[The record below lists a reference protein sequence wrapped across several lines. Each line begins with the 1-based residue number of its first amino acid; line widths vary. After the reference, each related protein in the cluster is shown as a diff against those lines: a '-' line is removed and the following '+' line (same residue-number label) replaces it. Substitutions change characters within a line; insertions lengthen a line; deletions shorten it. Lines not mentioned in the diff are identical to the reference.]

1 MGFKSI
7 TSIINPASGSAHTSR
22 KYAPANII
30 IKITPCTQNKQP
42 QFMDK
47 KTLSESDICAKF
59 ITPALIKAGWD
70 EGLQIRREV
79 SFTKGRIIVRGKLH
93 TRGEQKRADYI
104 LYFKANIPIAV
115 IEAKDNKHSVGAGMQ
130 QALNYAET
138 LGVPFV
144 FSSNGDGFLL
154 HDRTGLAEKTEQ
166 ALSLDAF
173 PDPTDLWQR
182 YCHWKGLETIEARH
196 TVEMPYY
203 DDGTGR
209 APRYYQANAINNTI
223 EAVAKAQQRILLVMA
238 TGTGKTYTA
247 FQIIWRLWKSGTK
260 KRILFLADRN
270 ILVDQTKNNDF
281 KPFGSAMTKISK
293 RQIDKSYEIYLSL
306 YQAVT
311 GSEEAQNIYKQ
322 FSPDFFDLIVI
333 DECHRG
339 SAAEDS
345 AWREILAYFSSA
357 THIGLTATPK
367 ETKDVSSIY
376 YFGEPI
382 YSYTLKQGIEDGFL
396 APYKVVRIDID
407 KDLQGWR
414 PTKGQTDKHG
424 QLIEDRIYNQLDMDR
439 TLILEK
445 RTELVARK
453 ITEFLTATD
462 PYAKTIVFCDDIDH
476 AERMRQ
482 ALVNL
487 NPERVKENRK
497 YIMRITGDEQEG
509 KAELDNFI
517 NPEERYPVITTTS
530 KLMSTGVDAQTCK
543 LVVLDQH
550 IRSMTEF
557 KQVIG
562 RGTRI
567 NEDYDKYWFTI
578 MDFKKATEL
587 FADKDFDGEPV
598 MIYEPKPGET
608 VVPPDEDTTPE
619 TDTGAEVGNDDGT
632 INIGDDDTDNKRIKY
647 VLGDVTVFVISER
660 VQYYGPEG
668 KLITESLKDYT
679 RTTVRKDYG
688 SLDDFLRRWSKTD
701 RKAAIIKEL
710 EAHGLL
716 LEPLAEEV
724 GKDFDAFD
732 LICHVAF
739 DQPPLTRRE
748 RADQVKKRNYF
759 TQYGEQARQVLET
772 LLDKYQDTG
781 LENIEDIKILTLDP
795 FRNMGTASELV
806 AAFGGKPAYL
816 AALYELEKHLY
827 A

>member
-1 MGFKSI
+1 V
-7 TSIINPASGSAHTSR
+7 
-22 KYAPANII
+22 
-30 IKITPCTQNKQP
+30 
-42 QFMDK
+42 DK
-47 KTLSESDICAKF
+47 KKLSERDICSKY
-59 ITPALIKAGWD
+59 ITPAILKAGWD
-70 EGLQIRREV
+70 LHSQIREEV
-79 SFTKGRIIVRGKLH
+79 GFTKGRIIVRGKLH

-104 LYFKANIPIAV
+104 LYYKSNIPLAV
-115 IEAKDNKHSVGAGMQ
+115 IEAKDNSYSVGAGMQ

-144 FSSNGDGFLL
+144 FSSNGDAFLL
-154 HDRTGLAEKTEQ
+154 HDRTGNALKTEQ
-166 ALSLDAF
+166 ELTLDAF
-173 PDPTDLWQR
+173 PSPAELWQR
-182 YCHWKGLETIEARH
+182 YCEWKGIETAAERK

-203 DDGTGR
+203 DDGTNR
-209 APRYYQANAINNTI
+209 APRYYQANAINSTV
-223 EAVAKAQQRILLVMA
+223 EALAKGQQRILLVMA

-247 FQIIWRLWKSGTK
+247 FQIIWRLWKSGAK

-281 KPFGSAMTKISK
+281 KPFGAAMTKISK

-311 GSEEAQNIYKQ
+311 GSEEEQNIYKQ

-345 AWREILAYFSSA
+345 AWREVLAYFNSA

-376 YFGEPI
+376 YFGDPV
-382 YSYTLKQGIEDGFL
+382 YTYTLKQGIEDGFL

-407 KDLQGWR
+407 KDVQGWR
-414 PTKGQTDKHG
+414 PSKGQTDKNG
-424 QLIEDRIYNQLDMDR
+424 QIIEDRIYNQIDMDR
-439 TLILEK
+439 TLVLEK
-445 RTELVARK
+445 RTELVAKK
-453 ITEFLTATD
+453 ITDFLVATD

-487 NPERVKENRK
+487 NPERVKESRK
-497 YIMRITGDEQEG
+497 YVMRITGDEMEG

-517 NPEERYPVITTTS
+517 NPEERYPVIATTS
-530 KLMSTGVDAQTCK
+530 KLMTTGVDAQTCK
-543 LVVLDQH
+543 LIVLDQH
-550 IRSMTEF
+550 IKSMTEF
-557 KQVIG
+557 KQMIG

-598 MIYEPKPGET
+598 MIYEPTGDDP
-608 VVPPDEDTTPE
+608 VVPPDEVELDENGNPILPAE
-619 TDTGAEVGNDDGT
+619 ITGAPDADVDYGDDGE
-632 INIGDDDTDNKRIKY
+632 GGSGRVKY
-647 VLGDVTVFVISER
+647 VLGDVTVYVVAER
-660 VQYYGPEG
+660 VQYYGPQG

-679 RTTVRKDYG
+679 RQTVRKDY
-688 SLDDFLRRWSKTD
+688 STLDEFLLRWSNAD
-701 RKAAIIKEL
+701 RKAAILQEL
-710 EAHGLL
+710 EEHGLL
-716 LEPLAEEV
+716 LEPLADEV
-724 GKDFDAFD
+724 GKGFDAFD

-759 TQYGEQARQVLET
+759 AKYGEQARLVLES
-772 LLDKYQDTG
+772 LLEKYADTG
-781 LENIEDIKILTLDP
+781 IENIEDIKILTLDP
-795 FRNMGTASELV
+795 FKDMGTASELV
-806 AAFGGKPAYL
+806 SAFGGKPAYI
-816 AALYELEKHLY
+816 AALHELEQNLY

>member
-1 MGFKSI
+1 M
-7 TSIINPASGSAHTSR
+7 T
-22 KYAPANII
+22 
-30 IKITPCTQNKQP
+30 
-42 QFMDK
+42 DK
-47 KTLSESDICAKF
+47 KKLSERDICSKF
-59 ITPALIKAGWD
+59 ITPAVTDAGWD
-70 EGLQIRREV
+70 LHSQIREEV

-93 TRGEQKRADYI
+93 SRGEQKRADYI
-104 LYFKANIPIAV
+104 LYYKSNIPIAV
-115 IEAKDNKHSVGAGMQ
+115 IEAKDNSHSVGAGMQ

-138 LGVPFV
+138 LEVPFV
-144 FSSNGDGFLL
+144 FSSNGDGFLF
-154 HDRTGLAEKTEQ
+154 HDRTGHAAITEQ
-166 ALSLDAF
+166 ALALEAF
-173 PDPTDLWQR
+173 PSPAELWQR
-182 YCHWKGLETIEARH
+182 YCVWKGIETSEARH

-203 DDGTGR
+203 DDGTVR
-209 APRYYQANAINNTI
+209 APRYYQATAINKTV

-281 KPFGSAMTKISK
+281 KPFGAAMTKISK

-311 GSEEAQNIYKQ
+311 GNEEEQNIYKQ

-345 AWREILAYFSSA
+345 AWREVLAYFSSA

-367 ETKDVSSIY
+367 ETKEVSSIH
-376 YFGEPI
+376 YFGDPV

-414 PTKGQTDKHG
+414 PSKGQVDKAG
-424 QLIEDRIYNQLDMDR
+424 QLIEDRVYNQADMDR
-439 TLILEK
+439 TLVLEK
-445 RTELVARK
+445 RTELVAKK
-453 ITEFLTATD
+453 ITEFLVATD

-497 YIMRITGDEQEG
+497 YVMRITGDEKEG

-517 NPEERYPVITTTS
+517 NPEERYPVIATTS
-530 KLMSTGVDAQTCK
+530 KLMTTGVDAQTCK

-550 IRSMTEF
+550 IKSMTEF
-557 KQVIG
+557 KQMIG

-567 NEDYDKYWFTI
+567 NEDYGKYWFTI

-598 MIYEPKPGET
+598 VIYEPKPYEPP
-608 VVPPDEDTTPE
+608 VPPDDITDGGDITTGGDE
-619 TDTGAEVGNDDGT
+619 GGDG
-632 INIGDDDTDNKRIKY
+632 GDGEGRVKY
-647 VLGDVTVFVISER
+647 VLGDVTVYVVSER

-679 RTTVRKDYG
+679 RQTVRKDYA
-688 SLDDFLRRWSKTD
+688 SLDEFLRSWNKAD
-701 RKAAIIKEL
+701 RKAAILQTL
-710 EAHGLL
+710 EQHGLL
-716 LEPLAEEV
+716 LEPLADEV

-748 RADQVKKRNYF
+748 RAEQVKKRNYF
-759 TQYGEQARQVLET
+759 AKYGEQARQVLES
-772 LLDKYQDTG
+772 LLEKYADTG
-781 LENIEDIKILTLDP
+781 IENIEDIKILTLDP
-795 FRNMGTASELV
+795 FKNMGTANE
-806 AAFGGKPAYL
+806 
-816 AALYELEKHLY
+816 
-827 A
+827 

>member
-1 MGFKSI
+1 MSKKS
-7 TSIINPASGSAHTSR
+7 
-22 KYAPANII
+22 
-30 IKITPCTQNKQP
+30 
-42 QFMDK
+42 
-47 KTLSESDICAKF
+47 LSERDICTKF
-59 ITPALIKAGWD
+59 ITPAILKAGWD
-70 EGLQIRREV
+70 LHTQIREEL

-93 TRGEQKRADYI
+93 TRGQQKRADYV
-104 LYFKANIPIAV
+104 LYYKSNIPIAV
-115 IEAKDNKHSVGAGMQ
+115 IEAKENNLSVGSGMQ
-130 QALNYAET
+130 QALDYAET
-138 LGVPFV
+138 LDVPFV
-144 FSSNGDGFLL
+144 FSSNGDAFLM
-154 HDRTGLAEKTEQ
+154 HDRTGLADKVEQ
-166 ALSLDAF
+166 ELSLEAF
-173 PDPTDLWQR
+173 PTPEELWAR
-182 YCHWKGLETIEARH
+182 YCKWKGVNTPEAKN

-209 APRYYQANAINNTI
+209 APRYYQVNAVNRTI
-223 EAVAKAQQRILLVMA
+223 EAVANGANRILLVMA

-281 KPFGSAMTKISK
+281 KPFGAAMTKISK

-311 GSEEAQNIYKQ
+311 GTDEEQNIYKQ

-367 ETKDVSSIY
+367 ETKEVSSIT
-376 YFGEPI
+376 YFGDPV
-382 YSYTLKQGIEDGFL
+382 YSYSLKQGIEDGFL
-396 APYKVVRIDID
+396 APYKVIRIDID
-407 KDLQGWR
+407 RDLQGWR
-414 PTKGQTDKHG
+414 PSTGQVDKRG
-424 QLIEDRIYNQLDMDR
+424 QVIEDRIYNQSDMDR
-439 TLILEK
+439 TLVLEK
-445 RTELVARK
+445 RTELVAKK

-462 PYAKTIVFCDDIDH
+462 PFAKTIVFCDDIDH

-497 YIMRITGDEQEG
+497 YVMRITGDEQEG

-517 NPEERYPVITTTS
+517 NPEERYPVIATTS
-530 KLMSTGVDAQTCK
+530 KLMTTGVDAQTCK

-550 IRSMTEF
+550 IKSMTEF
-557 KQVIG
+557 KQMIG

-567 NEDYDKYWFTI
+567 NEDYGKYWFTI

-587 FADKDFDGEPV
+587 FADEAFDGPPIVVYNPGPNDPPTPPEEPS
-598 MIYEPKPGET
+598 EEGGSGGGLPGGEGG
-608 VVPPDEDTTPE
+608 
-619 TDTGAEVGNDDGT
+619 DTGGEGFPPGPEGKRAKYY
-632 INIGDDDTDNKRIKY
+632 IGD
-647 VLGDVTVFVISER
+647 VEVHVIAER

-679 RTTVRKDYG
+679 RKAVRKDY
-688 SLDDFLRRWSKTD
+688 STLDEFLKRWTSAD

-710 EAHGLL
+710 EEHGVL
-716 LEPLAEEV
+716 LEALALEV
-724 GKDFDAFD
+724 SKDCDAFD

-739 DQPPLTRRE
+739 DQPALTRRE
-748 RADQVKKRNYF
+748 RAEQVKKRNYF
-759 TQYGEQARQVLET
+759 TKYGEQARKVLEA
-772 LLDKYQDTG
+772 LLEKYADTG
-781 LENIEDIKILTLDP
+781 IENIDDIKILTLDP
-795 FRNMGTASELV
+795 FSKMGTASELV
-806 AAFGGKPAYL
+806 SAFGGKSGYI
-816 AALYELEKHLY
+816 AALHELENQLY

>member
-1 MGFKSI
+1 
-7 TSIINPASGSAHTSR
+7 
-22 KYAPANII
+22 
-30 IKITPCTQNKQP
+30 
-42 QFMDK
+42 MDK
-47 KTLSESDICAKF
+47 QHLSERDICSKY
-59 ITPALIKAGWD
+59 ITPAVIGAGWD
-70 EGLQIRREV
+70 LHTQIREEV

-104 LYFKANIPIAV
+104 LYYKSNIPLAV
-115 IEAKDNKHSVGAGMQ
+115 IEAKDNSHSIGAGMQ

-144 FSSNGDGFLL
+144 FSSNGDAFLF

-166 ALSLDAF
+166 ELTLSNF
-173 PDPTDLWQR
+173 PSPAQLWQR
-182 YCHWKGLETIEARH
+182 YCQWKGLEAVEARH

-203 DDGTGR
+203 DDGTDR
-209 APRYYQANAINNTI
+209 APRYYQSNAINNTV

-281 KPFGSAMTKISK
+281 KPFGAAMTKIGK

-311 GSEEAQNIYKQ
+311 GSEEEQNIYKQ

-357 THIGLTATPK
+357 THVGLTATPK
-367 ETKDVSSIY
+367 ETKDVSSIH

-407 KDLQGWR
+407 KDVQGWR
-414 PTKGQTDKHG
+414 PNKGQIDKNG
-424 QLIEDRIYNQLDMDR
+424 VLIEDRVYNQIDMDR
-439 TLILEK
+439 TLVLEK
-445 RTELVARK
+445 RTELVAKK
-453 ITEFLTATD
+453 ITEFLVATD

-497 YIMRITGDEQEG
+497 YVMRITGDEQEG

-517 NPEERYPVITTTS
+517 NPEERYPVIATTS
-530 KLMSTGVDAQTCK
+530 KLMTTGVDAQTCK
-543 LVVLDQH
+543 LIVLDQH
-550 IRSMTEF
+550 IKSMTEF
-557 KQVIG
+557 KQIIG

-567 NEDYDKYWFTI
+567 NEDYGKYWFTI

-587 FADKDFDGEPV
+587 FADEAFDGPPIVIYVPGPNQPPVPPEPPAGFD
-598 MIYEPKPGET
+598 EDGNPLPPSETDAGSGFTTAGPGEGGLGGG
-608 VVPPDEDTTPE
+608 EGG
-619 TDTGAEVGNDDGT
+619 TGRV
-632 INIGDDDTDNKRIKY
+632 KY
-647 VLGDVTVFVISER
+647 VIGDVTVYVVSER
-660 VQYYGPEG
+660 VQYYGPDG

-679 RTTVRKDYG
+679 RQTVRKDYS
-688 SLDDFLRRWSKTD
+688 SLDEFLLRWTKAE
-701 RKAAIIKEL
+701 RKAAILKEL

-724 GKDFDAFD
+724 GKGFDAFD

-739 DQPPLTRRE
+739 DQPPFTRRE
-748 RADQVKKRNYF
+748 RAEQVKKRNYF
-759 TQYGEQARQVLET
+759 AKYGEQARKVLES
-772 LLDKYQDTG
+772 LLEKYADTG
-781 LENIEDIKILTLDP
+781 IENIEDMKILTLDP
-795 FRNMGTASELV
+795 FKDMGTASELV
-806 AAFGGKPAYL
+806 AAFGGKPAYI
-816 AALYELEKHLY
+816 AALQELEKNLY

>member
-1 MGFKSI
+1 M
-7 TSIINPASGSAHTSR
+7 A
-22 KYAPANII
+22 
-30 IKITPCTQNKQP
+30 
-42 QFMDK
+42 DK
-47 KTLSESDICAKF
+47 KNLTERDICSKY
-59 ITPALIKAGWD
+59 ITPAVTGAGWD
-70 EGLQIRREV
+70 LHSQIREEV

-104 LYFKANIPIAV
+104 LYYKSNIPLAV
-115 IEAKDNKHSVGAGMQ
+115 IEAKDNSHSVGAGMQ

-154 HDRTGLAEKTEQ
+154 HDRTGLGGKTEQ
-166 ALSLDAF
+166 ELALDAF
-173 PDPTDLWQR
+173 PSPAQLWQR
-182 YCHWKGLETIEARH
+182 YCQWKGLETAAARH

-203 DDGTGR
+203 DDGTAR
-209 APRYYQANAINNTI
+209 APRYYQANAINNTV
-223 EAVAKAQQRILLVMA
+223 EAVAKGQQRILLVMA

-281 KPFGSAMTKISK
+281 KPFGAAMTKISK

-311 GSEEAQNIYKQ
+311 GSEEEQNIYRQ
-322 FSPDFFDLIVI
+322 FSKDFFDLIVI

-357 THIGLTATPK
+357 THVGLTATPK

-376 YFGEPI
+376 YFGDPV

-407 KDLQGWR
+407 KDVQGWR
-414 PTKGQTDKHG
+414 PSKGQTDKNG
-424 QLIEDRIYNQLDMDR
+424 QLIEDRIYNQTDMDR
-439 TLILEK
+439 TLVLEQ

-453 ITEFLTATD
+453 ITEFLVATD

-487 NPERVKENRK
+487 NPERVKESRK
-497 YIMRITGDEQEG
+497 YVMRITGDEIEG

-517 NPEERYPVITTTS
+517 NPEQRYPVIATTS
-530 KLMSTGVDAQTCK
+530 KLMTTGVDAQTCK

-550 IRSMTEF
+550 IKSMTEF
-557 KQVIG
+557 KQIIG

-567 NEDYDKYWFTI
+567 NEDYGKFWFTI
-578 MDFKKATEL
+578 IDFKKATEL

-598 MIYEPKPGET
+598 MIYEPKGDESP
-608 VVPPDEDTTPE
+608 VPPDEEPE
-619 TDTGAEVGNDDGT
+619 IVLDDNGNPVPPEIADIDLAIDGPDEP
-632 INIGDDDTDNKRIKY
+632 GPGRVKY
-647 VLGDVTVFVISER
+647 VLSDVTVYVVAER

-679 RTTVRKDYG
+679 RQTVRKDYA
-688 SLDDFLRRWSKTD
+688 SLDDFLRRWSKTE
-701 RKAAIIKEL
+701 RKAAILQEL
-710 EAHGLL
+710 QAHGVL
-716 LEPLAEEV
+716 LEPLADEV

-748 RADQVKKRNYF
+748 RAEQVKKRNYF
-759 TQYGEQARQVLET
+759 AKYGAQARTVLET
-772 LLDKYQDTG
+772 LLEKYADTG
-781 LENIEDIKILTLDP
+781 IENIEDIKILTLDP
-795 FRNMGTASELV
+795 FKNMGTASELV
-806 AAFGGKPAYL
+806 SAFGGKPAYL
-816 AALYELEKHLY
+816 AALHELEQSLY

>member
-1 MGFKSI
+1 MSKKS
-7 TSIINPASGSAHTSR
+7 
-22 KYAPANII
+22 
-30 IKITPCTQNKQP
+30 
-42 QFMDK
+42 
-47 KTLSESDICAKF
+47 LSERDICTKF
-59 ITPALIKAGWD
+59 ITPSILKAGWD
-70 EGLQIRREV
+70 LHTQIREEL

-93 TRGEQKRADYI
+93 TRGKQKRADYV
-104 LYFKANIPIAV
+104 LYYKSNIPIAV
-115 IEAKDNKHSVGAGMQ
+115 IEAKENNLSVGAGMQ
-130 QALNYAET
+130 QALDYAET
-138 LGVPFV
+138 LDVPFV
-144 FSSNGDGFLL
+144 FSSNGDAFLM
-154 HDRTGLAEKTEQ
+154 HDRTGLAAKVEQ
-166 ALSLDAF
+166 EISLEAF
-173 PDPTDLWQR
+173 PSPEELWAR
-182 YCHWKGLETIEARH
+182 YCKWKGVETPEAKN

-209 APRYYQANAINNTI
+209 APRYYQVNAVNRTI
-223 EAVAKAQQRILLVMA
+223 EAVANGANRILLVMA

-281 KPFGSAMTKISK
+281 KPFGAAMTKITK

-311 GSEEAQNIYKQ
+311 GNDEEKNIYKQ

-345 AWREILAYFSSA
+345 AWREILEYFSSA

-367 ETKDVSSIY
+367 ETKDVSSIT
-376 YFGEPI
+376 YFGDPV

-407 KDLQGWR
+407 RDLQGWR
-414 PTKGQTDKHG
+414 PSAGQVDKRG
-424 QLIEDRIYNQLDMDR
+424 QVIEDRIYNQGDMDR
-439 TLILEK
+439 TLVLEK
-445 RTELVARK
+445 RTELVAKK

-487 NPERVKENRK
+487 NPDRIKENRK
-497 YIMRITGDEQEG
+497 YVMRITGDEQEG

-517 NPEERYPVITTTS
+517 NPEERYPVIATTS
-530 KLMSTGVDAQTCK
+530 KLMTTGVDAQTCK

-550 IRSMTEF
+550 IKSMTEF
-557 KQVIG
+557 KQMIG

-567 NEDYDKYWFTI
+567 NEDYGKYWFTI

-587 FADKDFDGEPV
+587 FADEAFDGPPIV
-598 MIYEPKPGET
+598 VYNPGPNDPPS
-608 VVPPDEDTTPE
+608 PPDEPGE
-619 TDTGAEVGNDDGT
+619 GGGGGSSGGEGGDTGGAGFPPGPEGKRAKYY
-632 INIGDDDTDNKRIKY
+632 IGD
-647 VLGDVTVFVISER
+647 VEVQVIAER

-668 KLITESLKDYT
+668 RLITESLKDYT
-679 RTTVRKDYG
+679 RKAVRKDY
-688 SLDDFLRRWSKTD
+688 STLDEFLKRWTSAE
-701 RKAAIIKEL
+701 RKAAVIKEL
-710 EAHGLL
+710 EERGVL
-716 LEPLAEEV
+716 LEALALEV
-724 GKDFDAFD
+724 NKDCDAFD

-739 DQPPLTRRE
+739 DQPALTRRE

-759 TQYGEQARQVLET
+759 TKYGEQARKVLEA
-772 LLDKYQDTG
+772 LLEKYADTG
-781 LENIEDIKILTLDP
+781 IENIDDIKILTLDP
-795 FRNMGTASELV
+795 FSKMGTASELV
-806 AAFGGKPAYL
+806 SAFGGKPGYIS
-816 AALYELEKHLY
+816 ALHELENQLY

>member
-1 MGFKSI
+1 
-7 TSIINPASGSAHTSR
+7 
-22 KYAPANII
+22 
-30 IKITPCTQNKQP
+30 
-42 QFMDK
+42 MDK
-47 KTLSESDICAKF
+47 KTLSESDICAKY
-59 ITPALIKAGWD
+59 ITPAIIAAGWD
-70 EGLQIRREV
+70 EALQIRREV
-79 SFTKGRIIVRGKLH
+79 FFTKGRIIVRGKLH

-115 IEAKDNKHSVGAGMQ
+115 IEAKDNKHSVGSGMQ

-138 LGVPFV
+138 LDIPFV
-144 FSSNGDGFLL
+144 FSSNGDGFLC
-154 HDRTGLAEKTEQ
+154 HDRTGLAAQTEQ
-166 ALSLDAF
+166 ELSLANF
-173 PDPTDLWQR
+173 PSPTELWQR
-182 YCHWKGLETIEARH
+182 YCHYKGIETETAKH

-281 KPFGSAMTKISK
+281 KPFGAAMTKISK

-311 GSEEAQNIYKQ
+311 GSEETQNIYKQ

-345 AWREILAYFSSA
+345 AWREILAYFTSA

-414 PTKGQTDKHG
+414 PSKGQVDKNG
-424 QLIEDRIYNQLDMDR
+424 ELIEDRIYNQQDMDR
-439 TLILEK
+439 TLVLEK
-445 RTELVARK
+445 RTELVAQK

-517 NPEERYPVITTTS
+517 NPEERYPVIATTS
-530 KLMSTGVDAQTCK
+530 KLMTTGVDAQTCK

-557 KQVIG
+557 KQIIG

-598 MIYEPKPGET
+598 MIYEPKPGES
-608 VVPPDEDTTPE
+608 VVPPDDDNELELDE
-619 TDTGAEVGNDDGT
+619 NGNP
-632 INIGDDDTDNKRIKY
+632 IPKNQDDTDKELPFEKGGQGGFPEPNTKRIKY
-647 VLGDVTVFVISER
+647 VLGDVTVYVVSER

-679 RTTVRKDYG
+679 RSTVRKDYG
-688 SLDDFLRRWSKTD
+688 SLDDFLRRWNTAE

-710 EAHGLL
+710 EAQGLL

-724 GKDFDAFD
+724 GKDFDPFD

-739 DQPPLTRRE
+739 DQPPLTRKE
-748 RADQVKKRNYF
+748 RAEHVKKRNYF
-759 TQYGEQARQVLET
+759 TKYSAQAQQVLET

-795 FRNMGTASELV
+795 FKNMGTASELV
-806 AAFGGKPAYL
+806 SAFGGKPAYL
-816 AALYELEKHLY
+816 AALYELEHALY
-827 A
+827 FNVG

>member
-1 MGFKSI
+1 MSKKS
-7 TSIINPASGSAHTSR
+7 
-22 KYAPANII
+22 
-30 IKITPCTQNKQP
+30 
-42 QFMDK
+42 
-47 KTLSESDICAKF
+47 LSERDICTKF
-59 ITPALIKAGWD
+59 ITPAILGAGWD
-70 EGLQIRREV
+70 LHTQIREEL

-93 TRGEQKRADYI
+93 TRGQQKRADYV
-104 LYFKANIPIAV
+104 LYYKSNIPIAV
-115 IEAKDNKHSVGAGMQ
+115 IEAKENNLSVGAGMQ
-130 QALNYAET
+130 QALDYAET
-138 LGVPFV
+138 LDVPFV
-144 FSSNGDGFLL
+144 FSSNGDAFLM
-154 HDRTGLAEKTEQ
+154 HDRTGLADKVEQ
-166 ALSLDAF
+166 ELSLDSF
-173 PDPTDLWQR
+173 PSPEDLWAR
-182 YCHWKGLETIEARH
+182 YCKWKGVDTPEAKN

-209 APRYYQANAINNTI
+209 APRYYQVNAVNRTI
-223 EAVAKAQQRILLVMA
+223 EAVANGANRILLVMA

-281 KPFGSAMTKISK
+281 KPFGAAMTKISK

-311 GSEEAQNIYKQ
+311 GTDEEQNIYKQ

-367 ETKDVSSIY
+367 ETKEISSIT
-376 YFGEPI
+376 YFGDPV
-382 YSYTLKQGIEDGFL
+382 YSYSLKQGIEDGFL
-396 APYKVVRIDID
+396 APYKVIRIDID
-407 KDLQGWR
+407 RDLQGWR
-414 PTKGQTDKHG
+414 PSAGQVDKRG
-424 QLIEDRIYNQLDMDR
+424 QLIEDRIYNQNDMDR
-439 TLILEK
+439 TLVLEK
-445 RTELVARK
+445 RTELVAKK

-462 PYAKTIVFCDDIDH
+462 PFAKTIVFCDDIDH

-497 YIMRITGDEQEG
+497 YVMRITGDEQEG

-517 NPEERYPVITTTS
+517 NPEERYPVIATTS
-530 KLMSTGVDAQTCK
+530 KLMTTGVDAQTCK

-550 IRSMTEF
+550 IKSMTEF
-557 KQVIG
+557 KQMIG

-567 NEDYDKYWFTI
+567 NEDYGKYWFTI

-587 FADKDFDGEPV
+587 FADEAFDGPPIVVYNPGPNDPPTPPE
-598 MIYEPKPGET
+598 EPGEEGGSGGGL
-608 VVPPDEDTTPE
+608 PGSEGG
-619 TDTGAEVGNDDGT
+619 DTGGEGFPPGPEGKRAKYY
-632 INIGDDDTDNKRIKY
+632 IGD
-647 VLGDVTVFVISER
+647 VEVQVIAER

-679 RTTVRKDYG
+679 RKAVRKDY
-688 SLDDFLRRWSKTD
+688 STLDEFLKRWTSAD

-710 EAHGLL
+710 EEHGVL
-716 LEPLAEEV
+716 LEALALEV
-724 GKDFDAFD
+724 SKDCDAFD

-739 DQPPLTRRE
+739 DQPALTRRE
-748 RADQVKKRNYF
+748 RAEQVKKRNYF
-759 TQYGEQARQVLET
+759 TKYGEQARKVLEA
-772 LLDKYQDTG
+772 LLEKYADTG
-781 LENIEDIKILTLDP
+781 IENIDDIKILTLDP
-795 FRNMGTASELV
+795 FSKMGTASELV
-806 AAFGGKPAYL
+806 SAFGGKSGYI
-816 AALYELEKHLY
+816 AALHELENQLY

>member
-1 MGFKSI
+1 M
-7 TSIINPASGSAHTSR
+7 T
-22 KYAPANII
+22 
-30 IKITPCTQNKQP
+30 
-42 QFMDK
+42 DK
-47 KTLSESDICAKF
+47 KSLSERDICTKY
-59 ITPALIKAGWD
+59 ITPAITAAGWD
-70 EGLQIRREV
+70 LHTQIREEV
-79 SFTKGRIIVRGKLH
+79 SFTKGRVIVRGKLH
-93 TRGEQKRADYI
+93 TRGAQKRADYI
-104 LYFKANIPIAV
+104 LYYKSNIPVAV
-115 IEAKDNKHSVGAGMQ
+115 IEAKENGHSVGAGMQ

-144 FSSNGDGFLL
+144 FSSNGDAFLM
-154 HDRTGLAEKTEQ
+154 HDRTGLADKVEREL
-166 ALSLDAF
+166 ALDAF
-173 PDPTDLWQR
+173 PSPAELWQR
-182 YCHWKGLETIEARH
+182 YCQWKGLDTKEARH

-203 DDGTGR
+203 DDGSGR
-209 APRYYQANAINNTI
+209 APRYYQANAINNTV
-223 EAVAKAQQRILLVMA
+223 EAVAKGQQRILLVMA

-281 KPFGSAMTKISK
+281 KPFGAAMTKISK

-311 GSEEAQNIYKQ
+311 GSEEEQNIYKQ

-357 THIGLTATPK
+357 THVGLTATPK
-367 ETKDVSSIY
+367 ETKDVSSIV
-376 YFGEPI
+376 YFGEPV

-407 KDLQGWR
+407 RDVQGWR
-414 PTKGQTDKHG
+414 PSKGQVDDKG
-424 QLIEDRIYNQLDMDR
+424 QAIEDRVYNQIDMDR
-439 TLILEK
+439 TLILK
-445 RTELVARK
+445 QRTELVAKK

-462 PYAKTIVFCDDIDH
+462 PFAKTIVFCDDIDH

-487 NPERVKENRK
+487 NPERVKESRK
-497 YIMRITGDEQEG
+497 YVMRITGDEIEG

-517 NPEERYPVITTTS
+517 NPEERYPVIATTS
-530 KLMSTGVDAQTCK
+530 KLMTTGVDAQTCK

-550 IRSMTEF
+550 IKSMTEF
-557 KQVIG
+557 KQMIG

-567 NEDYDKYWFTI
+567 NEDYGKFWFTI

-587 FADKDFDGEPV
+587 FADPAFDGEPV
-598 MIYEPKPGET
+598 IIYEPKGDEPP
-608 VVPPDEDTTPE
+608 VPPENDPEEVVIGEDGKPILPGG
-619 TDTGAEVGNDDGT
+619 TDTGTTTGEPGDDGEP
-632 INIGDDDTDNKRIKY
+632 GPGRVKY
-647 VLGDVTVFVISER
+647 VLGDVTVYVVAER

-679 RTTVRKDYG
+679 RQTVRKDYS
-688 SLDDFLRRWSKTD
+688 SLDDFLRRWDKTE
-701 RKAAIIKEL
+701 RKAAILREL
-710 EAHGLL
+710 EEHGVL

-724 GKDFDAFD
+724 GKHFDAFD

-748 RADQVKKRNYF
+748 RADNVKKRNYF
-759 TQYGEQARQVLET
+759 AKYGEQARKVLET
-772 LLDKYQDTG
+772 LLEKYADTG
-781 LENIEDIKILTLDP
+781 IENIEDIKILTLDP
-795 FRNMGTASELV
+795 FKNMGTASELV
-806 AAFGGKPAYL
+806 SAFGGKQGYTT
-816 AALYELEKHLY
+816 ALHELEKQLY

>member
-1 MGFKSI
+1 MS
-7 TSIINPASGSAHTSR
+7 
-22 KYAPANII
+22 
-30 IKITPCTQNKQP
+30 
-42 QFMDK
+42 DK
-47 KTLSESDICAKF
+47 KSLSERDICTKY
-59 ITPALIKAGWD
+59 ITPAVIQAGWD
-70 EGLQIRREV
+70 LFTQIREEV

-93 TRGEQKRADYI
+93 TRGELKRADYI
-104 LYFKANIPIAV
+104 LYYKSNIPLAV
-115 IEAKDNKHSVGAGMQ
+115 IEAKDNSHGVGSGMQ

-138 LGVPFV
+138 LAVPFV
-144 FSSNGDGFLL
+144 FSSNGNGFLF
-154 HDRTGLAEKTEQ
+154 HDRTGMSEQTERELRLEEFPSPAE
-166 ALSLDAF
+166 
-173 PDPTDLWQR
+173 LWQR
-182 YCHWKGLETIEARH
+182 YCQWKGIATEQALK

-203 DDGTGR
+203 DDGTSR

-223 EAVAKAQQRILLVMA
+223 EAVAREQQRILLVMA

-281 KPFGSAMTKISK
+281 KPFGAAMTKISK

-311 GSEEAQNIYKQ
+311 GSEEDQNIYKQ

-339 SAAEDS
+339 SASEDS
-345 AWREILAYFSSA
+345 AWRVILDYFSSA

-376 YFGEPI
+376 YFGEPVF
-382 YSYTLKQGIEDGFL
+382 SYTLKQGIDDGFL

-414 PTKGQTDKHG
+414 PNKGQADKNG
-424 QLIEDRIYNQLDMDR
+424 QVIEDRIYNQIDMDR
-439 TLILEK
+439 TLVLEK

-453 ITEFLTATD
+453 ITEYLAATD

-487 NPERVKENRK
+487 NPERVKESRK
-497 YIMRITGDEQEG
+497 YVMRITGDEIEG
-509 KAELDNFI
+509 KAELHNFI
-517 NPEERYPVITTTS
+517 NPEERYPVIATTS
-530 KLMSTGVDAQTCK
+530 KLMTTGVDAQTCK

-550 IRSMTEF
+550 IKSMTEF
-557 KQVIG
+557 KQMIG

-587 FADKDFDGEPV
+587 FADEAFDGPPIV
-598 MIYEPKPGET
+598 IYEPEPDQPP
-608 VVPPDEDTTPE
+608 VPPDEPPLDEEGNPAPE
-619 TDTGAEVGNDDGT
+619 TTAVPGEGGENSEPGTGRV
-632 INIGDDDTDNKRIKY
+632 KY
-647 VLGDVTVFVISER
+647 VIGDVTVYVLSER
-660 VQYYGPEG
+660 VQYLSADG

-679 RTTVRKDYG
+679 RTTVRRDYA
-688 SLDDFLRRWSKTD
+688 SLKDFLLSWSKAD
-701 RKAAIIKEL
+701 RKAAILNEL
-710 EAHGLL
+710 EEHGLL
-716 LEPLAEEV
+716 LEPLADEV
-724 GKDFDAFD
+724 GKNFDAFD

-759 TQYGEQARQVLET
+759 TKYGEQARKVLET
-772 LLDKYQDTG
+772 LLEKYADTG
-781 LENIEDIKILTLDP
+781 IQNIEDIKILTLDP
-795 FRNMGTASELV
+795 FKNMGTASELV
-806 AAFGGKPAYL
+806 SAFGGKPAYM
-816 AALYELEKHLY
+816 AALHELEEHLY